1 MGSGKGE
8 GRAGF
13 HREALLAYLPRPR
26 PWVGALAP
34 PRLWA
39 AEAAGHSRMAV
50 LAVCSGLS
58 PSTSPAKGSGEPFSS
73 QLERLRPQRAPPRG
87 TELPCWPARTSS
99 GLPSPPAL
107 QLPPGSTKVACPGAT
122 MRPQRRGQRTHCQF
136 HMPATLV
143 APKEARD
150 HSTQRSRQAP
160 HPLSLLSATPRRPP
174 AGPCSGDNPAHPLQP
189 LVLMQVGPPLRRPA
203 SPRPGSP
210 SQKDHPGGPTG
221 VRHE

>member
-1 MGSGKGE
+1 MQLQGA

-39 AEAAGHSRMAV
+39 AEAAGHSRMAI

-99 GLPSPPAL
+99 GLRSPPAL
-107 QLPPGSTKVACPGAT
+107 QLPSREHQGCVPWSHHAASETGAEDAL
-122 MRPQRRGQRTHCQF
+122 P
-136 HMPATLV
+136 V
-143 APKEARD
+143 
-150 HSTQRSRQAP
+150 SY
-160 HPLSLLSATPRRPP
+160 
-174 AGPCSGDNPAHPLQP
+174 
-189 LVLMQVGPPLRRPA
+189 A
-203 SPRPGSP
+203 S
-210 SQKDHPGGPTG
+210 DPGGS
-221 VRHE
+221 